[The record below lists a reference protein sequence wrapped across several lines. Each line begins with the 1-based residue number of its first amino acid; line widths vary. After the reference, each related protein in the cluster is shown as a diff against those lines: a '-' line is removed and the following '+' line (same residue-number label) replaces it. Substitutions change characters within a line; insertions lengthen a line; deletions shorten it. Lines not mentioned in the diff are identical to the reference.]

1 MANIDIK
8 ILDRDYKLAVNEE
21 GREQLLRAVAL
32 VDDKMRMIRDSGR
45 VSGVDRIAVM
55 AALQIAHELLD
66 GPGGTSRP
74 SPDTARRVRQVNEEL
89 DAEIRR
95 QENLF

>member
-1 MANIDIK
+1 MANIDVK

-45 VSGVDRIAVM
+45 ISGIDRIAVM
-55 AALQIAHELLD
+55 AALQIAHELLE
-66 GPGGTSRP
+66 GPSGAGRP

>member
-1 MANIDIK
+1 MANIDVK

-45 VSGVDRIAVM
+45 ISGIDRIAVM
-55 AALQIAHELLD
+55 AALQIAHELLE
-66 GPGGTSRP
+66 GPSGAGRPCSRWP
-74 SPDTARRVRQVNEEL
+74 R
-89 DAEIRR
+89 
-95 QENLF
+95 